1 MLEIHL
7 DCAYHEPA
15 NNKLKF
21 LKLIASEKCRPAWHA
36 SSPCVTSYAHSVRSY
51 SKFFIDNW
59 FAFFKN
65 NFEPTLRGTAD
76 HVDINV
82 IKSWY
87 QLPAAEQFLKLCN
100 QNRKGLLFI
109 RAISSG
115 DCPRA
120 ETYFS
125 RGEVVRAGAAIA
137 AQRASRVVLD
147 RNRECC
153 VLKIAR
159 TLLKKQTFTLE
170 GAQQYRKERRRHW
183 SAMNTCLVPG
193 CGKTFRSE
201 RGLISH
207 TEAVHGRD
215 NVHRG
220 MRAWERSRQ
229 QQGAVT
235 VGEATEHNQEWDLE
249 GEDFEI

>member
-1 MLEIHL
+1 MVGSNR
-7 DCAYHEPA
+7 P
-15 NNKLKF
+15 LKHPYF
-21 LKLIASEKCRPAWHA
+21 VLSSVSHHA
-36 SSPCVTSYAHSVRSY
+36 KSSPR
-51 SKFFIDNW
+51 
-59 FAFFKN
+59 
-65 NFEPTLRGTAD
+65 RG
-76 HVDINV
+76 
-82 IKSWY
+82 
-87 QLPAAEQFLKLCN
+87 QML
-100 QNRKGLLFI
+100 
-109 RAISSG
+109 
-115 DCPRA
+115 
-120 ETYFS
+120 
-125 RGEVVRAGAAIA
+125 RAGAAIA
-137 AQRASRVVLD
+137 AQRVSRVVRD

-159 TLLKKQTFTLE
+159 ALLQKQTFTLE

-249 GEDFEI
+249 GEDFEYDFPEDEWVCCHCGKRSAQKRDILAHLKSGAHEVPRYYCADCPKKFKSMQALLSHFEMTGHSRPQQRLTSVSCLFCRNRRSLLSASCVFFN